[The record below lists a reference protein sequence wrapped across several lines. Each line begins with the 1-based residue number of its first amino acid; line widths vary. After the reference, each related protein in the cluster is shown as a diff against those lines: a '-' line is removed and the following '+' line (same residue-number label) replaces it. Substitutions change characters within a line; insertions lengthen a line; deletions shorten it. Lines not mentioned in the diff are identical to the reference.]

1 MRSTPGTLSYAASAS
16 NDDTS
21 PTAGPRSANPFR
33 RTFSI
38 TPDKSGVSS
47 RGSSPEFVDAEA
59 TPLPPMPITAPPV
72 HPLSRSAISQRDI
85 HVHPPQRDESLGASV
100 TDRGDRD
107 REETLSDTA
116 LSVSALRRSK
126 NPFNSA
132 AQSPSVP
139 TSVVATPIVPAAQ
152 AQYSPVMPPVPPRK
166 PPALPP
172 RISDVTAATLVTLS
186 PSLPPRPPKLSP
198 GGGGGVG
205 GSGPASSP
213 LPPINSSPL
222 IKESLRA
229 AKGAQA
235 QKASE
240 TLLEKTLNWKV
251 IKRSSSRDGGTSND
265 VGKNGSG
272 RNTSP
277 TRPPPPLPPQPRRTA
292 PSPPISASSMEVL
305 ASASLP
311 STPQNRFVGDDV
323 DAGVTGAGMSS
334 GPVLGRSKSMHH
346 QTSPSVGATMQSLLF
361 TQQQKTS
368 PVPPPPPR
376 RRPESLQALPAYGAP
391 AGTGAIGIGH
401 LPSYLPPDGRAPG
414 TSLSRRA
421 SIQSSATHS
430 TEASGGGPSVGTGAG
445 TEKEK
450 ERAGPGDAFAHLYES
465 VKKRAEGFQRG
476 AQPGFES
483 VRRMAE
489 RAEGRV
495 VPGGYIHPR
504 RGSSH
509 PGASE
514 RRGLVDGEGD
524 DGDDGDDEEG
534 REGGFG
540 VDMDDG
546 SPGVDVDDR
555 EWREWDR
562 TVRQDDGRRGRP
574 HLSNGPGMDDG
585 EGDLTRRFDRLSP
598 QGEGW
603 QRL

>member
-1 MRSTPGTLSYAASAS
+1 
-16 NDDTS
+16 
-21 PTAGPRSANPFR
+21 
-33 RTFSI
+33 
-38 TPDKSGVSS
+38 
-47 RGSSPEFVDAEA
+47 
-59 TPLPPMPITAPPV
+59 MPITAPPV
-72 HPLSRSAISQRDI
+72 HPLSRSAISQRDTYI
-85 HVHPPQRDESLGASV
+85 HPPQRDESLGASV

-116 LSVSALRRSK
+116 LSVGVLRRLSK
-126 NPFNSA
+126 NPFNLA
-132 AQSPSVP
+132 AQSTSGPASVA
-139 TSVVATPIVPAAQ
+139 ATPMTSAQ
-152 AQYSPVMPPVPPRK
+152 VQYPPNMPPVPPRK

-172 RISDVTAATLVTLS
+172 RTSDATAAALVTLT

-198 GGGGGVG
+198 GGGVG
-205 GSGPASSP
+205 GGGPASSP
-213 LPPINSSPL
+213 LPPINSSSL

-240 TLLEKTLNWKV
+240 TLLEKTLNWEV
-251 IKRSSSRDGGTSND
+251 IKRSSSRDGGANNE
-265 VGKNGSG
+265 VGKGGGG
-272 RNTSP
+272 RNSTSP
-277 TRPPPPLPPQPRRTA
+277 TRPPPPLPPQHRRTA

-311 STPQNRFVGDDV
+311 STPQNRIVGDGV
-323 DAGVTGAGMSS
+323 GAGVASAGISP
-334 GPVLGRSKSMHH
+334 GPILGRSKSMHH
-346 QTSPSVGATMQSLLF
+346 QTSPSVSATMQSPLF
-361 TQQQKTS
+361 SQQQQKTS

-376 RRPESLQALPAYGAP
+376 RRPESFQALPAYGAP
-391 AGTGAIGIGH
+391 TGAGALGIGY
-401 LPSYLPPDGRAPG
+401 LPSYRPPDGRSPG

-430 TEASGGGPSVGTGAG
+430 TEASGGGPNVTTGGGTD
-445 TEKEK
+445 KDK

-509 PGASE
+509 RGGSE

-524 DGDDGDDEEG
+524 NGDDGDDEEG
-534 REGGFG
+534 KGGLG

-562 TVRQDDGRRGRP
+562 TVRQDGGRRGRP
-574 HLSNGPGMDDG
+574 RLSNGPGMDDG
-585 EGDLTRRFDRLSP
+585 EADLTRRFDSLSP
-598 QGEGW
+598 QGDGW